1 MVVGMSQLHAFE
13 FLTDP
18 PPLQAAVVAV
28 FGGDATLRSW
38 VLQQVAR
45 DGDLLQVDGD
55 ATRWSDL
62 KDELATAS
70 LFDFGESKRTIIVR
84 AADSFLKDHRPEIEK
99 YASNPGTT
107 TRLAL
112 ELESLASNT
121 RLYKALQKDQL
132 LISCHAAVDAKR
144 GVTGAKRQGFLCGYV
159 AARHQCH
166 LTKGA
171 AEALVELLGDEIGML
186 DTELAKLALYREP
199 AGTVDESL
207 VREVVTGWQGKTIW
221 EINEA
226 IAAGDASEALRQ
238 LDRLMSGGQP
248 PVALLPQIAWSLRR
262 LGTATAVIEH
272 NERLGRKIRLEDA
285 LAAAGMRSGELQ
297 RGKAQLVGM
306 GRERARCLLAWLL
319 DADLRLKGTHSA
331 DGRDRFLLE
340 NLVVRL
346 AKSP

>member
-1 MVVGMSQLHAFE
+1 MVIGMSQVHAFE
-13 FLTDP
+13 FLADP

-28 FGGDATLRSW
+28 FGSDATLRSW
-38 VLQQVAR
+38 ALQQVAR
-45 DGDLLQVDGD
+45 DGDVLQVDGD
-55 ATRWSDL
+55 ATRWADL

-84 AADSFLKDHRPEIEK
+84 AADSFLKDHRTEIETYVAK
-99 YASNPGTT
+99 PAAT

-112 ELESLASNT
+112 ELDLLASNT

-132 LISCHAAVDAKR
+132 LISCHASVDAKR
-144 GVTGAKRQGFLCGYV
+144 GVTAAKRQAFLCGYV

-186 DTELAKLALYREP
+186 DTELAKVALYRKP
-199 AGTVDESL
+199 GGTVDESL
-207 VREVVTGWQGKTIW
+207 VRDVVTGWQGKTIW

-272 NERLGRKIRLEDA
+272 NERMGRKIRLEDA
-285 LAAAGMRSGELQ
+285 LAVAGMRPGELQ

-306 GRERARCLLAWLL
+306 GRERARRLLAWLL

-340 NLVVRL
+340 NLVVKL
-346 AKSP
+346 SNST